1 MADSLQA
8 SQLFG
13 GHERIKQN
21 LLKAVLDHDNEEAT
35 PYSHF
40 QDNDADDKDDVEVDL
55 DQVEGEE
62 N

>member
-1 MADSLQA
+1 MADSMQA

-40 QDNDADDKDDVEVDL
+40 
-55 DQVEGEE
+55 
-62 N
+62 